1 MKRKWGLLSVAVVS
15 GVLASRAGGITI
27 NLTYR
32 AAGESI
38 GGVATAG
45 AAPTNATGT
54 GSLQALV
61 EAAADYWEAVF
72 TDTHTVSIQY
82 GWASLTSAGS
92 HNLLTQGGTPNR
104 ELTGTIRF
112 DNDQST
118 VWYLDNEPLTATE
131 FTTLTNYTTDLGG
144 GIMNVGREYTGATGA
159 ASEFDLYTTAI
170 HEIGHALG
178 LSGANSTF
186 INVAGSD
193 RTVTLG
199 GASFAGADVP
209 IAASSAHL
217 DLDHALL
224 RSNRPGGVRRFAS
237 EADLLTLAE
246 LSGFSQIN
254 FAAAVPEPATAGM
267 LMALSSAMLLKR
279 RRA

>member
-1 MKRKWGLLSVAVVS
+1 MKRKCGLLGVAIVS
-15 GVLASRAGGITI
+15 GMLANSAGAIDI

-32 AAGESI
+32 ASGESI

-45 AAPTNATGT
+45 AAPANATGT
-54 GSLQALV
+54 GTIQALV
-61 EAAADYWEAVF
+61 QAAADYWEAVF
-72 TDTHTVSIQY
+72 SDTHTVSIQY
-82 GWASLTSAGS
+82 GWAPLTSAGT

-131 FTTLTNYTTDLGG
+131 FTTLTNHTADLGG
-144 GIMNVGREYTGATGA
+144 GIMNVGREYTGGSGA
-159 ASEFDLYTTAI
+159 ASAFDLYTTAI

-186 INVAGSD
+186 INEAGID
-193 RTVTLG
+193 RSVTLG
-199 GASFAGADVP
+199 GPSFAGANVP
-209 IAASSAHL
+209 IAASTAHL

-224 RSNRPGGVRRFAS
+224 RENRPGGVRRFAS

-246 LSGFSQIN
+246 LSGFTQIN

-279 RRA
+279 RRT